1 MTGAGPDDTL
11 PRMATGRRRWSRAF
25 ALLAAVFWGFAWFG
39 LIDLLVVVQQDE
51 TFHTHYLFE
60 SGWGLLYVVLLTVPF
75 CVLVARPG
83 DAVALSQAAVCA
95 LAVLVGAVWGWA
107 WPQLVNAVG
116 LVVTV
121 GALAA
126 VAGVRPGVP
135 RRRPDPVVLA
145 LAVVALPAAVVYG
158 HPLARN
164 VPVADDVTNGVSH
177 YPMQASLGLAVVGV
191 ATLAAWTLSRLP
203 SFTAAFTAI
212 WLGVESVA
220 YPELGGSLGA
230 VGGACAAV
238 WGVLVAV
245 AVEVARRRTPAVAGA
260 AGAEAVAH

>member
-1 MTGAGPDDTL
+1 MG
-11 PRMATGRRRWSRAF
+11 TGRRRWARAF
-25 ALLAAVFWGFAWFG
+25 AVLAAVFWGFAWFG

-107 WPQLVNAVG
+107 WPQLVNEVG

-164 VPVADDVTNGVSH
+164 TTDVEDITNGVSH
-177 YPMQASLGLAVVGV
+177 YPMQAALGLAVVGV
-191 ATLAAWTLSRLP
+191 VGLAAVTRSRLP
-203 SFTAAFTAI
+203 AWTAASSAL
-212 WLGVESVA
+212 WLGVESIV
-220 YPELGGSLGA
+220 YPDLAASLG
-230 VGGACAAV
+230 VTGGALTVV
-238 WGVLVAV
+238 WGVLVVV
-245 AVEVARRRTPAVAGA
+245 AVEVARRHTPAPD
-260 AGAEAVAH
+260 